1 MVLCIALYGI
11 QKYKEFH
18 FQPHLS
24 FSDLLPATHLT
35 CVGPISLHTPLQLL
49 AQLSCP
55 NPGLWQRP
63 RPVIHLLSS
72 RAYIIHVSPTMTL
85 VKLSSLAPHWSS
97 WTTPFPHLSSSSP
110 PLTLQTL
117 QASLLIFHPPLPQM
131 ASSTPTP
138 LPSLPPWR
146 TVPVNPG
153 TAYFSIPLSPRRFL
167 QSFARFGLGRKGT
180 SSV

>member
-1 MVLCIALYGI
+1 MVLCIALYRI

-24 FSDLLPATHLT
+24 FSDLLPATRLT
-35 CVGPISLHTPLQLL
+35 CIGPISLHTPLQLL

-97 WTTPFPHLSSSSP
+97 WTTSFPHLSSSSTH
-110 PLTLQTL
+110 LTLQIL
-117 QASLLIFHPPLPQM
+117 QASLLLFHLPLPQM

-153 TAYFSIPLSPRRFL
+153 TAYFSIPLSPNRFL
-167 QSFARFGLGRKGT
+167 QMLCTLWVRQEGHQ
-180 SSV
+180 